1 MMNQINIQYFK
12 HPYTEFVLGSYDGKL
27 CLCDFRYRKM
37 RESVDNRIQRGLN
50 ATFVEQNDA
59 VLTNTKTQLEEYF
72 LGERSVFDM
81 PLLLVGTDFQKAVW
95 DKLTNVKYGETAT
108 YLDLAVAIDN
118 ESAVRA
124 VGSANGANGLAII
137 IPCHRIIGSKGE
149 LVGYGGGLSLKK
161 RLLELEQNLFI
172 L

>member
-1 MMNQINIQYFK
+1 MTQINIQYFK
-12 HPYTEFVLGSYDGKL
+12 HPYAEFVLGSYGGKL

-50 ATFVEQNDA
+50 ASFVEQNDA
-59 VLTNTKTQLEEYF
+59 ILTRAKIQLEEYF
-72 LGERSVFDM
+72 FGDRSVFDI

-95 DKLTNVKYGETAT
+95 NRLADVKYGETAT
-108 YLDLAVAIDN
+108 YLDLALSIGN

-172 L
+172 

>member
-12 HPYTEFVLGSYDGKL
+12 HPYAEFVLGAYDGKL

-50 ATFVEQNDA
+50 ASFTEQNDD
-59 VLTNTKTQLEEYF
+59 VLESAKVQLEEYF

-81 PLLLVGTDFQKAVW
+81 PLLLVGTDFQKSIWNALA
-95 DKLTNVKYGETAT
+95 KVKYGETAT
-108 YLDLAVAIDN
+108 YLDLALSIGN
-118 ESAVRA
+118 ENAVRA

-137 IPCHRIIGSKGE
+137 IPCHRIIGSQGE

-172 L
+172 

>member
-12 HPYTEFVLGSYDGKL
+12 HPYAEFVLGSYDGKL

-50 ATFVEQNDA
+50 ASFTEQNDD
-59 VLTNTKTQLEEYF
+59 VLESAKVQLEEYF

-81 PLLLVGTDFQKAVW
+81 PLLLVGTDFQKSIW
-95 DKLTNVKYGETAT
+95 DALAKVKYGETAT
-108 YLDLAVAIDN
+108 YMDLALSIGN
-118 ESAVRA
+118 ENAVRA

-137 IPCHRIIGSKGE
+137 IPCHRIIGSQGE

-172 L
+172 

>member
-12 HPYTEFVLGSYDGKL
+12 HPYAEFVLGSYDGKL

-50 ATFVEQNDA
+50 ARFFEQNDA
-59 VLTNTKTQLEEYF
+59 VLTDTKTQLEEYF

-95 DKLTNVKYGETAT
+95 DKLANVKYGETAT
-108 YLDLAVAIDN
+108 YLDLAESIGNA
-118 ESAVRA
+118 SAVRA

-172 L
+172 

>member
-1 MMNQINIQYFK
+1 MNQINIQYFK
-12 HPYTEFVLGSYDGKL
+12 HPYAEFVLGSYDGKL
-27 CLCDFRYRKM
+27 CLCDFRYRKI

-50 ATFVEQNDA
+50 ARFVEQNDA
-59 VLTNTKTQLEEYF
+59 VLTDTKTQLEEYF

-81 PLLLVGTDFQKAVW
+81 PLLLVGTDFQKTVW
-95 DKLTNVKYGETAT
+95 DKLANVKYGETAT

-118 ESAVRA
+118 KSAVRA

-172 L
+172 